1 MKSTWINSMTH
12 FKQLTWLACF
22 MAVAISATANAVGQ
36 TDGIIR
42 LLNRADVCEA
52 RKLGVDRAQANELDQ
67 DTFVTPAAA
76 LVPSD
81 HFSKV
86 SSRMAGTLATRQ
98 DSVMVEG
105 TIIPIPVSP
114 EATVDRNEPPLNR
127 KVLKASN
134 FRFHPSSTPQEY
146 VFDGDDRGL
155 KIQVDP
161 AFNVYGLD
169 PEDTF
174 GHYDTLDGRR
184 IVAPSNRVAIYAP
197 RFGAVRKIDGA
208 VNAQLNQPTVGF
220 QERKQTVQATDTS
233 LATTTKQFEMAA
245 RSHGGTR
252 ASGFLDQ
259 TRGVAVRRTMTPLG
273 TRNYET
279 VLLAET
285 TLDLHEIDN
294 TIGAQLQQGIQ
305 AAAAWESDL
314 GLRVVNQGIQPII
327 VRDLTTAQE
336 IMLVESEN
344 DPTLQVVKTANVI
357 AARPGDQVEFMIRF
371 DNISNKRIG
380 NVTLMD
386 NLTRRLEYVEGS
398 SECTLK
404 SEFKSEVNAGQSL
417 ALRWEI
423 TEPVKPG
430 TGGVIRFRCRVR

>member
-1 MKSTWINSMTH
+1 MKSTLSNSIARFKH
-12 FKQLTWLACF
+12 FACVAGFFVAAIGVNTLA
-22 MAVAISATANAVGQ
+22 IGQ

-42 LLNRADVCEA
+42 LLNRAEVFDTADASQASSHVPA
-52 RKLGVDRAQANELDQ
+52 RDS
-67 DTFVTPAAA
+67 FVTPAAA

-81 HFSKV
+81 HFNKV
-86 SSRMAGTLATRQ
+86 GTLRRSDTFLPQ
-98 DSVMVEG
+98 PVTVM
-105 TIIPIPVSP
+105 PAPLSP
-114 EATVDRNEPPLNR
+114 ESNHQFNANPLDRQ
-127 KVLKASN
+127 VFKASN
-134 FRFHPSSTPQEY
+134 FRFNPHSTPQEY

-155 KIQVDP
+155 KIQVDQN
-161 AFNVYGLD
+161 FNIYGLD
-169 PEDTF
+169 TEDTF
-174 GHYDTLDGRR
+174 GHFDTLDGER

-220 QERKQTVQATDTS
+220 SERKQTIQATDLS
-233 LATTTKQFEMAA
+233 PVTTANQFEMAS
-245 RSHGGTR
+245 RSHGGQR

-259 TRGVAVRRTMTPLG
+259 TRGVGVRRALAPQGKRSYQSLILT
-273 TRNYET
+273 ES
-279 VLLAET
+279 LLNIGK
-285 TLDLHEIDN
+285 IDN
-294 TIGAQLQQGIQ
+294 AIGAQLQQGMQ
-305 AAAAWESDL
+305 AALAWETDL
-314 GLRVVNQGIQPII
+314 GLRVVSKGIQPII
-327 VRDLTTAQE
+327 VRDLTTAQGL
-336 IMLVESEN
+336 IHIESED

-371 DNISNKRIG
+371 DNISARKIG

-404 SEFKSEVNAGQSL
+404 SEFKSEVNKSDSL

-423 TEPVKPG
+423 TEPIEPG

>member
-1 MKSTWINSMTH
+1 MAQ
-12 FKQLTWLACF
+12 FKQLACVAGF
-22 MAVAISATANAVGQ
+22 IVIAVGVNSSVVGQ
-36 TDGIIR
+36 TDGIFR
-42 LLNRADVCEA
+42 LLNRAEVLDA
-52 RKLGVDRAQANELDQ
+52 RSA
-67 DTFVTPAAA
+67 DTGQTESIDSTPESFVTPAAA
-76 LVPSD
+76 LVPTD

-86 SSRMAGTLATRQ
+86 GARRKFFARQ
-98 DSVMVEG
+98 DTVIVEG
-105 TIIPIPVSP
+105 TIMPSP
-114 EATVDRNEPPLNR
+114 LSPNSNHEENACPLDR
-127 KVLKASN
+127 KVFKESKY
-134 FRFHPSSTPQEY
+134 RFDPHSTPQEY

-155 KIQVDP
+155 KIQVDQD
-161 AFNVYGLD
+161 FNVYGLD

-174 GHYDTLDGRR
+174 GHFDTLDGER

-220 QERKQTVQATDTS
+220 IERKQTLQAADMS
-233 LATTTKQFEMAA
+233 PATTTKQFEMAA
-245 RSHGGTR
+245 RSHGGQR

-259 TRGVAVRRTMTPLG
+259 TRGVGVRRVLSSQTAN
-273 TRNYET
+273 NYQS
-279 VLLAET
+279 LMLAET
-285 TLDLHEIDN
+285 TLEIAKIDN
-294 TIGAQLQQGIQ
+294 AIGAQLQQGMQ
-305 AAAAWESDL
+305 AAVAWETDL
-314 GLRVVNQGIQPII
+314 GLRVLAKDIQPVI

-336 IMLVESEN
+336 VMHIESEN

-371 DNISNKRIG
+371 DNISSRKIG

-404 SEFKSEVNAGQSL
+404 SEFKSEINNSQSL

-423 TEPVKPG
+423 TEPIEPG